1 MSSDTIAAVATAPGA
16 AGIGIIRVSGAEALV
31 VADRVFAAASGTPLA
46 KTPGGRAVYGHIVDD
61 EAATVDE
68 AMALVMRAPH
78 SYTTEDV
85 VELQCH
91 GGQAVLRRV
100 LSLVLAHGARLAE
113 RGEFTKRA
121 FLGGRLDLSQAQAVM
136 DVVSARTDRALA
148 VAESHLAGHFSGRI
162 QAMRDRCLALIAHL
176 EAAIDFPEDDIDDVA
191 TAEVERAVTEMRGE
205 LRKLLATAHTGRILR
220 DGLTTAIVGK
230 PNVGKSSLLNALL
243 REERAIV
250 TDIPGTTRDSIEE
263 TADVGG
269 VPLRIIDTAGIRET
283 SDTVERIGVEKA
295 RSYVQ
300 KAALVLALFDG
311 SKPLDDED
319 REILSLI
326 AGKQAIVLLNK
337 ADLGQVVTETE
348 IRQTLSSL
356 PLWGRCPE
364 GADKQTLS
372 ASALRGRLC
381 RSRQRVTQKQN
392 DGFYLPVLSV
402 STKDER
408 GFDALTKAIVRI
420 AGITETPE
428 ESYVTDERDIAILRR
443 ADEHLRAALTT
454 IADGLSV
461 DFISID
467 LRSAWETLGE
477 ITGETATEDLIDEI
491 FSRFCIG
498 K

>member
-1 MSSDTIAAVATAPGA
+1 MSFNEHPEESVRFMSSETIAAVATAAGA
-16 AGIGIIRVSGAEALV
+16 AGIGVIRVSGDEALA
-31 VADRVFAAASGTPLA
+31 VADRVFAAASGTPLCE
-46 KTPGGRAVYGHIVDD
+46 TPGGRAVYGHIVG
-61 EAATVDE
+61 EAAETVDE
-68 AMALVMRAPH
+68 AIALVMRAPH
-78 SYTTEDV
+78 SYTREDV

-91 GGQAVLRRV
+91 GGSTVLRRV
-100 LSLVLAHGARLAE
+100 LGLVLSAGARLAE

-121 FLGGRLDLSQAQAVM
+121 FLSGRLDLSQAQAVM

-148 VAESHLAGHFSGRI
+148 AAESHLAGHFSEKI
-162 QAMRDRCLALIAHL
+162 KAMRDRCLALIAHL

-191 TAEVERAVTEMRGE
+191 TSEVEHAVTEMRGE
-205 LRKLLATAHTGRILR
+205 LRRLLATAHTGRILK
-220 DGLTTAIVGK
+220 DGLLTAIIGK

-263 TADVGG
+263 TADLGG

-295 RSYVQ
+295 RAYVE

-311 SKPLDDED
+311 SQPLDDED

-337 ADLGQVVTETE
+337 ADLGQAVTEADL
-348 IRQTLSSL
+348 RQ
-356 PLWGRCPE
+356 
-364 GADKQTLS
+364 AMK
-372 ASALRGRLC
+372 
-381 RSRQRVTQKQN
+381 K
-392 DGFYLPVLSV
+392 SV
-402 STKDER
+402 SEESVPILTISTKTER
-408 GFDALTKAIVRI
+408 GMDALTQAITRI
-420 AGITETPE
+420 AGLTETPE
-428 ESYVTDERDIAILRR
+428 ESYVTAERDIAILRR
-443 ADEHLRAALTT
+443 ADDHLRATLET
-454 IADGLSV
+454 IGRGLSV

-477 ITGETATEDLIDEI
+477 ITGETVGEDIIDEI